1 MKNRLIFTI
10 LFSLAYALAR
20 YAWFSDVA
28 AIHIPTYL
36 VNKAIAVVAVFFV
49 FYAALDHKQGRHDRS
64 REWGRLAMQAAFV
77 HVLLSLA
84 ILKPGY
90 FETFFGDERLN
101 LRGELVVLFGAL
113 AAYVFWIIPRYAG
126 QEKVMSV
133 LKWLGCL
140 LLLFHLL
147 SVGLFKWIRPA
158 EWPGYMPPISL
169 ISAVLILGALIAFF
183 IKPKKA

>member
-90 FETFFGDERLN
+90 FETFFG
-101 LRGELVVLFGAL
+101 GVL
-113 AAYVFWIIPRYAG
+113 AASFSP
-126 QEKVMSV
+126 SV
-133 LKWLGCL
+133 SWTFQMDSSRRMAWLHAADISDQCGTDFRCSNC
-140 LLLFHLL
+140 LFHQT
-147 SVGLFKWIRPA
+147 
-158 EWPGYMPPISL
+158 
-169 ISAVLILGALIAFF
+169 
-183 IKPKKA
+183 